1 MCLFNDDHLEEIMQ
15 GEEQVL
21 GEEQENEQEVDGLPR
36 RGDPAELQPVPLP
49 VATQKRNYIAQLL
62 AQEL

>member
-1 MCLFNDDHLEEIMQ
+1 MQ